1 MKVYISKY
9 RDHWVSPY
17 TIAEKIF
24 FWREIDYDEPW
35 VVTINKALEPVCT
48 LWMKFL
54 DTVHPRIEYVKIDK
68 YDTWSMDSTLNPI
81 ILPMLKQLKEHKHGA
96 PNTDDEDVPKNLWS
110 TTKLAQKAKEN
121 EWDTDGNHFRRWD
134 YIMDQMIWAFE
145 QLCMDDWEE
154 QYYSGEI
161 DHVWVKDDTTLPNC
175 SRLEKGPKHTF
186 KVDYTALEKHQARIS
201 NGLRLFGKYYQGL
214 WD

>member
-24 FWREIDYDEPW
+24 FWREIDYDEPII
-35 VVTINKALEPVCT
+35 VAINKALEPICT
-48 LWMKFL
+48 AWMKLFDIL
-54 DTVHPRIEYVKIDK
+54 HPRIEYVKIDK
-68 YDTWSMDSTLNPI
+68 YDTWSMDSTLSPI

-96 PNTDDEDVPKNLWS
+96 PNTDDEDVPKNLRS
-110 TTKLAQKAKEN
+110 TTKSALAAKKN
-121 EWDTDGNHFRRWD
+121 EWDSDGNYFRRWD
-134 YIMDQMIWAFE
+134 YILDQMIWSFE

-161 DHVWVKDDTTLPNC
+161 DHVWTKSKDNPTC
-175 SRLEKGPKHTF
+175 STLEKGPNHTF
-186 KVDYTALEKHQARIS
+186 KVDFDALRKHQDRIT
-201 NGLRLFGKYYQGL
+201 NGLKLFGKYYQNL

>member
-24 FWREIDYDEPW
+24 FWREIDYDEPMIE
-35 VVTINKALEPVCT
+35 VFYKVLDPVCN
-48 LWMKFL
+48 LLKKFL
-54 DTVHPRIEYVKIDK
+54 DIVHPRVNYVKIDK
-68 YDTWSMDSTLNPI
+68 YDTWSMDCTLSPI

-96 PNTDDEDVPKNLWS
+96 PHTDDEDVPKNLRS
-110 TTKLAQKAKEN
+110 TTKSALAAKKN
-121 EWDTDGNHFRRWD
+121 EWDSDGNLFRRWD
-134 YIMDQMIWAFE
+134 YIMGEMVWAFE
-145 QLCMDDWEE
+145 QLSMDDWEN

-161 DHVWVKDDTTLPNC
+161 DHVWVKDKDRPDLN
-175 SRLEKGPKHTF
+175 RLEHGPNHTF
-186 KVDYTALEKHQARIS
+186 KINKEGMAKHQARIS
-201 NGLRLFGKYYQGL
+201 NGLRLFGKYYQNL